1 MKVRS
6 GKAKG
11 RRFEQKIHRDICL
24 TLGLSEEVLIKVS
37 ASCTGSD
44 IRPNSKIKDIFP
56 FSIECKNT
64 ESLKLYQ
71 TIQQAE
77 KNAKKEKNI
86 PLIVFKRNREQPRAI
101 INWDILLYLIKIAL
115 NYNYEA
121 RNIWENRPNEPDKC
135 TNTQDYG
142 TEEH

>member
-1 MKVRS
+1 MKPRS

-11 RRFEQKIHRDICL
+11 RRFEQKIHKDICL
-24 TLGLSEEVLIKVS
+24 ALGLSGEDLIKVS

-64 ESLKLYQ
+64 ENLKLYQ

-77 KNAKKEKNI
+77 TNAEMERNI

-101 INWDILLYLIKIAL
+101 ISWDILLYLIKIAL

-121 RNIWENRPNEPDKC
+121 RKIWNTRPQEIK
-135 TNTQDYG
+135 
-142 TEEH
+142 